1 MKQFLKF
8 TLASIVG
15 VSIITI
21 LFWVVVISIASADP
35 EPMVISNNSVL
46 KVKFYNTIEDRAPE
60 NPLANFNIN
69 GFDSTPMGLN
79 LFLKA
84 VKKAKND
91 PQIEGIYLDLNSL
104 PAGIA
109 SIEEM
114 RNALIDFKDSGKF
127 IASYSEIYSQGSY
140 YLASVSDRIYV
151 APEGGMDFRGLSA
164 QITFFKNAL
173 EKLGVEP
180 QIIRHGKFKSA
191 IEPFILDKMSPENRE
206 QTATYMG
213 SIWNHMLEDIAT
225 SRNTS
230 AAKLNQIAEQLLIQ
244 NAKDAKTYGLIDALM
259 YKDEIMADLPTLGD
273 YENFSDLNIVSI
285 QDYLLT
291 FDDQAIAKYRK
302 DNIAVIYAQ
311 GEIQSGKGD
320 ELTIGSDRI
329 AKAIRNARE
338 DEKVKAIVLRVNSP
352 GGSAL
357 ASDIIW
363 REVALASEKKTVIAS
378 MGNVAASGGY
388 YISCAAD
395 KIFANPN
402 TITGSIGVFGVLMNA
417 QELLEDKI
425 GLSFDQVNTNEF
437 SDMGAINRSLTSTER
452 AIIQKSVEDVYDTFI
467 TRVADGRKMTKDEVD
482 AIGQGRVWSGENA
495 MEIGLIDEFGG
506 LNQAIAAAA
515 TMAELEDYVVV
526 EYPEMED
533 PISAIFQQVK
543 GESEISVIKEKLGN
557 EYRYYLQLEAALQRR
572 GIQARIPYELNIE

>member
-1 MKQFLKF
+1 MLGIA
-8 TLASIVG
+8 L
-15 VSIITI
+15 ITI
-21 LFWVVVISIASADP
+21 AFWWIVISIASADP
-35 EPMVISNNSVL
+35 GPMTIKNNSVL

-60 NPLANFNIN
+60 NPLANFNLS
-69 GFDSTPMGLN
+69 GFDTTPLGLN

-84 VKKAKND
+84 IKKAKTD

-114 RNALIDFKDSGKF
+114 RTALIDFKESGKF
-127 IASYSEIYSQGSY
+127 IASYSEIYSQASY

-164 QITFFKNAL
+164 QVTFFKNAL

-213 SIWNHMLEDIAT
+213 SIWNHMLNNIAV

-230 AAKLNQIAEQLLIQ
+230 AAKLNQIADQLLIQ
-244 NAKDAKTYGLIDALM
+244 NAKDAQTYGLIDALM
-259 YKDEIMADLPTLGD
+259 YKDEIIDELPKLADFEN
-273 YENFSDLNIVSI
+273 YEDINIVSI
-285 QDYLLT
+285 QDYILT
-291 FDDQAIAKYRK
+291 FNDNAIDKYRK

-329 AKAIRNARE
+329 SKAIRNARE
-338 DEKVKAIVLRVNSP
+338 NERVKAIVLRVNSP

-363 REVALASEKKTVIAS
+363 REVALASEKKPVIAS

-395 KIFANPN
+395 KIYANPN

-417 QELLEDKI
+417 EELLEDKI

-437 SDMGAINRSLTSTER
+437 SDMGSINRSLTTTER

-467 TRVADGRKMTKDEVD
+467 TRVANGREMTKEEVD

-495 MEIGLIDEFGG
+495 IEIGLIDEFGG
-506 LNQAIAAAA
+506 LNKAIAEAVK
-515 TMAELEDYVVV
+515 MAELEDYVVI

-533 PISAIFQQVK
+533 PIKAIFNQVK
-543 GESEISVIKEKLGN
+543 GESEIAVIKEKLGN
-557 EYRYYLQLEAALQRR
+557 EYRYYLQLEAALKRK